1 MSAWHE
7 TRIIGTIL
15 LRIHVFLQVFTA
27 STVFHH
33 LTSLF
38 HSGKLQVLYATTYLT
53 HESESAVVF
62 VKNEKLVQFVMG
74 ILYEPLV
81 MRHWSRRLSEL
92 RVIDLGNCVLGL
104 HAGLV
109 THRRH
114 LSLARIVTFAGHDR
128 RSRLK
133 SSGSHSRDT
142 RSRGLIG
149 HAMRLCW
156 E

>member
-1 MSAWHE
+1 MSARHKS
-7 TRIIGTIL
+7 RITSAIL
-15 LRIHVFLQVFTA
+15 IRIHVLLQLLTT

-38 HSGKLQVLYATTYLT
+38 HSGKLKVLYATTYLA
-53 HESESAVVF
+53 HESESAIVF
-62 VKNEKLVQFVMG
+62 VKNEKLIQFVMG

-81 MRHWSRRLSEL
+81 MRHWPRWLSEL
-92 RVIDLGNCVLGL
+92 RVIDLSNSVLGL
-104 HAGLV
+104 HTGLM

-114 LSLARIVTFAGHDR
+114 LLIARFVAFTGHNR

-133 SSGSHSRDT
+133 SCGSHSRDT
-142 RSRGLIG
+142 RSRLLIG
-149 HAMRLCW
+149 HTMRLCR